1 MLLLPLS
8 SFAQYCLL
16 GQVTD
21 ETGTSIQGAQ
31 LCLYQDGELAG
42 LAQSNAKGEYRIGDV
57 PRGSYQ
63 VVASCVG
70 YSSDEDSVVIDRDA
84 NLNFILMTKSVEL
97 DSVVVMGSSSRA
109 TSKGHVFYLTKKAKE
124 CGNPFVALQ
133 EIPLLYSDPVNESV
147 RSADGQSMLILVDGM
162 RVNSGVSPIDPARIK
177 SVEIID
183 VVSAKYMRQ
192 GVKRVVNIKL
202 KDTSLYTYAQLSTRA
217 DYPAKSYFAMP
228 TFEIGNS
235 TVSLYGDA
243 SISTEHS
250 RQENAYSLVTPGL
263 TKHYAGETQS
273 KGTDYDF
280 SLMGKWRMTA
290 KDYLPHTSRAIQAK
304 RTAAV
309 SLSASRTRRASCATT
324 LPSIALIF
332 FRQRLTISI
341 FSQRMRSWSCMPS
354 IRTTEPT
361 TPTAWKRRPKGWEAQ
376 TSSNISVGTTKDH

>member
-1 MLLLPLS
+1 MKRNLALLAIMLLLPLS
-8 SFAQYCLL
+8 SFAQYSLL

-183 VVSAKYMRQ
+183 VVSAKYMPR
-192 GVKRVVNIKL
+192 G
-202 KDTSLYTYAQLSTRA
+202 
-217 DYPAKSYFAMP
+217 
-228 TFEIGNS
+228 
-235 TVSLYGDA
+235 
-243 SISTEHS
+243 
-250 RQENAYSLVTPGL
+250 
-263 TKHYAGETQS
+263 
-273 KGTDYDF
+273 
-280 SLMGKWRMTA
+280 
-290 KDYLPHTSRAIQAK
+290 
-304 RTAAV
+304 
-309 SLSASRTRRASCATT
+309 
-324 LPSIALIF
+324 
-332 FRQRLTISI
+332 
-341 FSQRMRSWSCMPS
+341 
-354 IRTTEPT
+354 
-361 TPTAWKRRPKGWEAQ
+361 
-376 TSSNISVGTTKDH
+376 

>member
-1 MLLLPLS
+1 MKRNLALLGIMLLLPLS
-8 SFAQYCLL
+8 SFAQYSLL

-133 EIPLLYSDPVNESV
+133 EIPLLYSDPVNETV

-202 KDTSLYTYAQLSTRA
+202 KDT
-217 DYPAKSYFAMP
+217 
-228 TFEIGNS
+228 
-235 TVSLYGDA
+235 
-243 SISTEHS
+243 
-250 RQENAYSLVTPGL
+250 
-263 TKHYAGETQS
+263 
-273 KGTDYDF
+273 
-280 SLMGKWRMTA
+280 
-290 KDYLPHTSRAIQAK
+290 
-304 RTAAV
+304 
-309 SLSASRTRRASCATT
+309 
-324 LPSIALIF
+324 
-332 FRQRLTISI
+332 
-341 FSQRMRSWSCMPS
+341 
-354 IRTTEPT
+354 
-361 TPTAWKRRPKGWEAQ
+361 
-376 TSSNISVGTTKDH
+376 

>member
-1 MLLLPLS
+1 MKRNLALLGIMLLLPLS
-8 SFAQYCLL
+8 SFAQYSLL

-21 ETGTSIQGAQ
+21 ETGTSIQGVQ

-273 KGTDYDF
+273 KSTDYDF
-280 SLMGKWRMTA
+280 SLMGKGA
-290 KDYLPHTSRAIQAK
+290 
-304 RTAAV
+304 
-309 SLSASRTRRASCATT
+309 
-324 LPSIALIF
+324 
-332 FRQRLTISI
+332 
-341 FSQRMRSWSCMPS
+341 
-354 IRTTEPT
+354 
-361 TPTAWKRRPKGWEAQ
+361 
-376 TSSNISVGTTKDH
+376 

>member
-1 MLLLPLS
+1 MKRNLALLGIMLLLSLS

-70 YSSDEDSVVIDRDA
+70 YSSDEDSVVIDHDA

-202 KDTSLYTYAQLSTRA
+202 KDTSLYTYTQLSTRA
-217 DYPAKSYFAMP
+217 DYPEKSYFAMP

-235 TVSLYGDA
+235 TVSLYGHA
-243 SISTEHS
+243 SISTGHS

-263 TKHYAGETQS
+263 TKHYTGETRS
-273 KGTDYDF
+273 KSTDYDF

-290 KDYLPHTSRAIQAK
+290 KDYF
-304 RTAAV
+304 AAYV
-309 SLSASRTRRASCATT
+309 
-324 LPSIALIF
+324 
-332 FRQRLTISI
+332 Q
-341 FSQRMRSWSCMPS
+341 
-354 IRTTEPT
+354 
-361 TPTAWKRRPKGWEAQ
+361 
-376 TSSNISVGTTKDH
+376 SNISKENSSSFSLGEQNAQGLVRDNASV

>member
-1 MLLLPLS
+1 MKRNLALLAMLLLSLS

-124 CGNPFVALQ
+124 CRNPFVALQ
-133 EIPLLYSDPVNESV
+133 EIPLLYSDPVNETV

-177 SVEIID
+177 SVEIVD

-202 KDTSLYTYAQLSTRA
+202 KDTSLYTYTQLSTRA
-217 DYPAKSYFAMP
+217 TIPPNPILPCRPLRLATVPSRSTATP
-228 TFEIGNS
+228 LSARS
-235 TVSLYGDA
+235 TVGKKTPIALSRPD
-243 SISTEHS
+243 SPSTMQARHE
-250 RQENAYSLVTPGL
+250 
-263 TKHYAGETQS
+263 
-273 KGTDYDF
+273 
-280 SLMGKWRMTA
+280 A
-290 KDYLPHTSRAIQAK
+290 KALITTSR
-304 RTAAV
+304 
-309 SLSASRTRRASCATT
+309 
-324 LPSIALIF
+324 
-332 FRQRLTISI
+332 
-341 FSQRMRSWSCMPS
+341 
-354 IRTTEPT
+354 
-361 TPTAWKRRPKGWEAQ
+361 
-376 TSSNISVGTTKDH
+376 